1 MKMKSSPPALQHSDE
16 IISLDP
22 ENFPIHFK
30 MFMWATE
37 QRGRPRQQPQPK
49 HLLVSISEAL
59 MLKSFKEKKLA
70 PDNICSACSLTA
82 LEDVLITLTFLQR
95 KERTKTSLRRRSD
108 QVWKTAFIFNRVSK
122 MTARERKRLTLGDVN
137 CVRLL
142 VESLQTM
149 FQLSAQRK
157 WQTLCSVHSS
167 HSKYPLPIPLTHTEP
182 LDWWRHVH
190 QKSVGATLNL
200 PLLCVCVQVITAM

>member
-37 QRGRPRQQPQPK
+37 QRGRPRQQPQPT

-82 LEDVLITLTFLQR
+82 LEDVLITLTFLQH

-122 MTARERKRLTLGDVN
+122 MTARERKWLTLVMWTVWG
-137 CVRLL
+137 CW
-142 VESLQTM
+142 
-149 FQLSAQRK
+149 LSHYRR
-157 WQTLCSVHSS
+157 CFSS
-167 HSKYPLPIPLTHTEP
+167 AHREN
-182 LDWWRHVH
+182 DRR
-190 QKSVGATLNL
+190 
-200 PLLCVCVQVITAM
+200 CVQFTAHTPNILCQFLWHTLSH

>member
-1 MKMKSSPPALQHSDE
+1 MKMKSSPPALHHSDE
-16 IISLDP
+16 IISLNP

-37 QRGRPRQQPQPK
+37 QRGRPRQLQPK

-59 MLKSFKEKKLA
+59 MQKPFKGKKLA

-82 LEDVLITLTFLQR
+82 LEDVWITPTFLQH
-95 KERTKTSLRRRSD
+95 KERTNASLRRRSG

-122 MTARERKRLTLGDVN
+122 MTARERKWLTLGDVN

-142 VESLQTM
+142 VESL
-149 FQLSAQRK
+149 
-157 WQTLCSVHSS
+157 
-167 HSKYPLPIPLTHTEP
+167 
-182 LDWWRHVH
+182 
-190 QKSVGATLNL
+190 
-200 PLLCVCVQVITAM
+200 